1 MSEAT
6 SVRTCSTSKLICRD
20 KPDVAAKH
28 LDSAMD
34 DYFAKKKDKDAE
46 EGEEGGDDE
55 KAKEGEDD
63 K

>member
-1 MSEAT
+1 MTEYW
-6 SVRTCSTSKLICRD
+6 SKG

-34 DYFAKKKDKDAE
+34 DYFAKKKDAE
-46 EGEEGGDDE
+46 TEEVPKEEGGDDA
-55 KAKEGEDD
+55 AKEAE

>member
-1 MSEAT
+1 MII
-6 SVRTCSTSKLICRD
+6 LQ
-20 KPDVAAKH
+20 
-28 LDSAMD
+28 
-34 DYFAKKKDKDAE
+34 KKKDKDAE

>member
-1 MSEAT
+1 MT
-6 SVRTCSTSKLICRD
+6 DYWSKG